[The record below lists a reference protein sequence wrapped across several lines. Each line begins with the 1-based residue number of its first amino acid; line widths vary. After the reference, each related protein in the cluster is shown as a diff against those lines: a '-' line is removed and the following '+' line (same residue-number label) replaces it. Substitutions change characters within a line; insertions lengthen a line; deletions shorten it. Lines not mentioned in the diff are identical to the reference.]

1 MIKSSE
7 EVAKMRLAGNL
18 ASKVLIMIE
27 DFVKPGVTTQELNDI
42 CHDYIVNE
50 LDCIPAPLNYR
61 GFPKSICTSINHQV
75 CHGIPNDRVLKKKGY
90 TKY

>member
-50 LDCIPAPLNYR
+50 LDCIHVIHPFIFYFTYLVSL
-61 GFPKSICTSINHQV
+61 FDLFIFFIQLFCSSI
-75 CHGIPNDRVLKKKGY
+75 
-90 TKY
+90 

>member
-61 GFPKSICTSINHQV
+61 AVS
-75 CHGIPNDRVLKKKGY
+75 Y
-90 TKY
+90 THLTLPTKA